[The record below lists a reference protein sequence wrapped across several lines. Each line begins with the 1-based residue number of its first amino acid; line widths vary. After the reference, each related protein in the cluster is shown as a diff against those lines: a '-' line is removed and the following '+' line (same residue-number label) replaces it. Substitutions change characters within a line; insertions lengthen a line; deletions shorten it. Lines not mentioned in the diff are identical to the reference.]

1 MSHQNENNVVHI
13 GNASKPA
20 VVFQL
25 WNDEA
30 GIFFEKEIYAT
41 HRLIQMAVDKASTW
55 RELEALLPPGEFEG
69 FDCWWCN
76 GGEHIYQDGEQTRFI
91 EPRELDEFWRI
102 LGEKYVIR
110 PDEPYDGNLIG
121 VADGDYPAWLSRTA
135 EDILPR
141 EFVERFATGVG
152 GMVSGCW
159 NEYPV
164 SQLTDMVDFLRDS
177 GFVVMAHLSYDT
189 SWWRQI
195 DLAS

>member
-13 GNASKPA
+13 GNAWRPA

-30 GIFFEKEIYAT
+30 GIFVEKEIYAR
-41 HRLIQMAVDKASTW
+41 HRLIQMAIDKAGTW

-76 GGEHIYQDGEQTRFI
+76 GGEHIYQDGKQIRFI
-91 EPRELDEFWRI
+91 NPRDLDEFWRI
-102 LGEKYVIR
+102 RGEKYVIR
-110 PDEPYDGNLIG
+110 PDAPYDSNLIG
-121 VADGDYPAWLSRTA
+121 VADGDYPAWLFRTA

-141 EFVERFATGVG
+141 EFVERFATGVS
-152 GMVSGCW
+152 GMVSGFW

-164 SQLTDMVDFLRDS
+164 SQLTDMVDFLRDC

-195 DLAS
+195 DLAG